1 MGDLNSDATGFGVGV
16 GYTAH
21 LDIDHTIFL
30 SQLSFVQYIDLS
42 PFRTQANI
50 MHLHNTRPEIYKITT
65 SKEVRA
71 LYMEVFYLNTP
82 FTFVKSTKCDRCI
95 TKANLNNSKK
105 KCCKT

>member
-42 PFRTQANI
+42 PFREQANI

-71 LYMEVFYLNTP
+71 LYMEVFIWIRPLLYHQSEP
-82 FTFVKSTKCDRCI
+82 K
-95 TKANLNNSKK
+95 
-105 KCCKT
+105 

>member
-65 SKEVRA
+65 SKKSALCTWKFLFEYA
-71 LYMEVFYLNTP
+71 LYF
-82 FTFVKSTKCDRCI
+82 
-95 TKANLNNSKK
+95 
-105 KCCKT
+105 CKIYKMWQMYHQSEPKQQ